1 MNIDILTPEKKLY
14 TGTVKSVSVPGI
26 EGDFQILDNHAP
38 IVSILKAGKIML
50 DTPQSDTSNFEK
62 SNDNLFEIYIEGGI
76 IEMNKDKIIILAE

>member
-38 IVSILKAGKIML
+38 IVSTLKAGKIKL
-50 DTPQSDTSNFEK
+50 DTPQNDTSNFEK
-62 SNDNLFEIYIEGGI
+62 SNDNLFEICIEGGI